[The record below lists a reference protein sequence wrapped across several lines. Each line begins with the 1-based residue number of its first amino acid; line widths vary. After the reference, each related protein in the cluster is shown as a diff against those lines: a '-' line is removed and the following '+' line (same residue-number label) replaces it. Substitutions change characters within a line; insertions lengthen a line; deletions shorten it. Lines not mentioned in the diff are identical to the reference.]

1 MAEYQVTT
9 SSGEVF
15 RVTAPD
21 ELSPQEVND
30 YVTQNLPT
38 GVEPTGSATGIES
51 RTPGPRSSVYQ
62 AGTRMPTAGRA
73 LLNASQ
79 GPFMNFAD
87 EIAGAGAAAI
97 DKVTGRN
104 PGVSFNDLRQG
115 YTDFARGA
123 SDSFGKERPWTST
136 GAQILA
142 SLPLAAGAA
151 PMRPGATMLQRGVQ
165 AARVGAGY
173 GAVNAAGATNDLT
186 DPSNA
191 IHAIGLG
198 AALGGVTGPLANA
211 VGGATGAVVGN
222 LASRFNSSTAK
233 GFARSRVANAL
244 LRDMANEKDFGG
256 NAISAAQARLT
267 NLGPQARVADLGQG
281 NGQNTRALLDTVTTL
296 PGATKN
302 QASNAIRE
310 RVSTRGNRLFE
321 AADEATGAGGRR
333 LYSTLD
339 DLMTE
344 RSAASAAPYDAVRA
358 MTVPRS
364 PALDD
369 LLATAQRQGLFKEA
383 KAIADF
389 DGKAFTLKPGSSDYS
404 MSDLHFLK
412 IAVDNR
418 KGSAAGTKDGK
429 ITPYGRSVDDF
440 RSRLLDQLDTATDG
454 AYKVARDA
462 YAGPSAL
469 MDAAKLGR
477 TVMNN
482 NVPPAQIRSEISK
495 MSESERD
502 AFYVGVN
509 EALRSKAGTPNGQSE
524 LMSLFKNQNLQE
536 RLKAA
541 FPDER
546 TYRQFASRIAA
557 EERLA
562 KIGGVGTGSPTASRQ
577 MAIADEGAAVLDAAT
592 DIASAKAGNPA
603 AAVSLVRKLYG
614 GAVLP
619 EPVRDEMGKLLLKK
633 GPAAQQALGDM
644 SRYVEAERARR
655 AQSATA
661 AGLAGGV
668 GGMFLKGLLTE

>member
-1 MAEYQVTT
+1 MAEYRVTT

-21 ELSPQEVND
+21 DLSPQEVND

-51 RTPGPRSSVYQ
+51 RTPGPRSDVYQ

-73 LLNASQ
+73 LLNTAQ

-104 PGVSFNDLRQG
+104 PGVSFNDLRKG

-123 SDSFGKERPWTST
+123 SDSFGKERPWTS
-136 GAQILA
+136 GAAQVAA
-142 SLPLAAGAA
+142 SLPFAAGAA
-151 PMRPGATMLQRGVQ
+151 PMRAGATMLERGAQ

-173 GAVNAAGATNDLT
+173 GAVNSLGSAESLNDQKAVDT
-186 DPSNA
+186 
-191 IHAIGLG
+191 AIGMGGLVG
-198 AALGGVTGPLANA
+198 AVTGPLASA
-211 VGGATGAVVGN
+211 GIGAVSSVGGN
-222 LASRFNSSTAK
+222 LLSRFNSSTAE

-244 LRDMANEKDFGG
+244 LQDMAKEKDFG
-256 NAISAAQARLT
+256 ASTLTAAQARLL

-333 LYSTLD
+333 LYTTVE
-339 DLMTE
+339 DLMAE

-364 PALDD
+364 AALDD
-369 LLATAQRQGLFKEA
+369 LVATAQRQGLTKEA
-383 KAIADF
+383 QRIADL
-389 DGKAFTLKPGSSDYS
+389 DGRAFTLRPGSSDYS

-418 KGSAAGTKDGK
+418 KASAAGTKDGK
-429 ITPYGRSVDDF
+429 TTPYGRSVDDF
-440 RSRLLDQLDTATDG
+440 KSRLLDELDTATNG

-469 MDAAKLGR
+469 MDAAKLGQ
-477 TVMNN
+477 TVLNRDL
-482 NVPPAQIRSEISK
+482 PPGQIRAEIAR

-509 EALRSKAGTPNGQSE
+509 EALRSKAGTPSGQSE
-524 LMSLFKNQNLQE
+524 LMSLFKNQSLQE

-541 FPDER
+541 FPDDR

-562 KIGGVGTGSPTASRQ
+562 KLGGVGTGSQTTSRQ
-577 MAIADEGAAVLDAAT
+577 MAIADEGAAFLDAAT
-592 DIASAKAGNPA
+592 DVASASKGNPA
-603 AAVSLVRKLYG
+603 AAISLMRKLYG

-633 GPAAQQALGDM
+633 GPAAQQALGDL
-644 SRYVEAERARR
+644 SRYVDAERLRR
-655 AQSATA
+655 SQASSA
-661 AGLAGGV
+661 AGIAGGI
-668 GGMFLKGLLTE
+668 GGPLLQGLLTQ